1 MPDPA
6 APALASTETA
16 ESLES
21 LHLKAMNAALK
32 ALLDRVP
39 GSRRALPHLAALE
52 MSLRKNG
59 LNSVRQASLPVLQ
72 KVLAQLTGM
81 PDVANDPGLQSL
93 QAALLSAIAR
103 QQPPHP
109 KSQLKSLGDA
119 DQVVEV
125 RELSQQTF
133 MLMANGLPTS
143 PGAMPAPEV
152 QMPR

>member
-1 MPDPA
+1 MSDPA
-6 APALASTETA
+6 APALASTESA

-21 LHLKAMNAALK
+21 LHLKAMHAALK

-39 GSRRALPHLAALE
+39 GARRALPHLAALE
-52 MSLRKNG
+52 ISLRKNG
-59 LNSVRQASLPVLQ
+59 LSSVRQASLPVLQ
-72 KVLAQLTGM
+72 KVLTQLTGM
-81 PDVANDPGLQSL
+81 PDVARDPGLQSL

-133 MLMANGLPTS
+133 MLMTNGMPTS
-143 PGAMPAPEV
+143 PGTMPAPEL
-152 QMPR
+152 QPPR

>member
-1 MPDPA
+1 MSDSA
-6 APALASTETA
+6 APAPASTEA
-16 ESLES
+16 PESLES
-21 LHLKAMNAALK
+21 LHLKAMSAALT

-39 GSRRALPHLAALE
+39 ASRRALPHLAALE
-52 MSLRKNG
+52 ISLRKNG
-59 LNSVRQASLPVLQ
+59 LNSVRQASLPVLK

-81 PDVANDPGLQSL
+81 PEVATDPGLQSL

-125 RELSQQTF
+125 RELSEQTF

-143 PGAMPAPEV
+143 PGTIPAPER
-152 QMPR
+152 QAPR

>member
-1 MPDPA
+1 MSDPA
-6 APALASTETA
+6 APALASTEPG
-16 ESLES
+16 ESLEA
-21 LHLKAMNAALK
+21 LHVKAMNAALK

-52 MSLRKNG
+52 ISLRKNG

-72 KVLAQLTGM
+72 KVLAQLAGM
-81 PDVANDPGLQSL
+81 PDVARDPGLQSL

-109 KSQLKSLGDA
+109 KSELKSLGDA

-125 RELSQQTF
+125 RELSERTF

-143 PGAMPAPEV
+143 PGTMPVPDL
-152 QMPR
+152 QPPR